1 MKYKR
6 RLLIQEQTYT
16 WLVYVSFTYLFIIPM
31 KVKDLIEILEK
42 IKDKNAKLEIKYRD
56 WEAYYYFSDVKDAYL
71 NLNWKVTITN
81 ED

>member
-1 MKYKR
+1 
-6 RLLIQEQTYT
+6 
-16 WLVYVSFTYLFIIPM
+16 M